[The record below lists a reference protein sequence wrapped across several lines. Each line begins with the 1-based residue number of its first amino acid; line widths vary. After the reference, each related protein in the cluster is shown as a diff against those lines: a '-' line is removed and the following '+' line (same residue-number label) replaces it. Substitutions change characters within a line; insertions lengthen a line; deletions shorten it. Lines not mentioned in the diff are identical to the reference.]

1 MYQPDVSVI
10 VPFYK
15 VAPFIRR
22 CATALMEQTAP
33 AVEFIFVDDA
43 SPDDSRQ
50 ILEAVLA
57 CYPERDARIVT
68 HPVNQGLP
76 AARNTGLLQASGR
89 YIWHCDSDDWPEVT
103 MLEKMLAAAKQAD
116 ADIVYCDFFLS
127 FETGER
133 YMSNP
138 SFSTGEV
145 LLKKGF
151 LAGSTKYNV
160 WNKLIRKELY
170 DRTGIRFPAGHG
182 MGEDMTVI
190 MLTTAA
196 DKVAHVEEALYH
208 YVKLNA
214 NAFSNTFSQKHLDD
228 IRFNA
233 ARAIAFLEENG
244 IGERDIALFK
254 LNTKL
259 PFLLSGDKEQYRL
272 WKAWYP
278 EANRFAMDNPDL
290 PLRTRLVQWL
300 AGKGL
305 FRIVSLYGWL
315 VNKVYYKL
323 KFRA

>member
-1 MYQPDVSVI
+1 MSQPDVSVI
-10 VPFYK
+10 IPFYK
-15 VAPFIRR
+15 VAPFIGR
-22 CATALMEQTAP
+22 CTTALMEQTASD
-33 AVEFIFVDDA
+33 VEFIFVDDA

-50 ILEAVLA
+50 ILETVLA
-57 CYPERDARIVT
+57 HYPERDTRIVT
-68 HPVNQGLP
+68 HPVNHGLP
-76 AARNTGLLQASGR
+76 AARNTGLAQARGR

-103 MLEKMLAAAKQAD
+103 MLEKMLAVAKQAD

-138 SFSTGEV
+138 SFSTGEE

-170 DRTGIRFPAGHG
+170 DRTGFRFPAGHG

-196 DKVAHVEEALYH
+196 DKVAHVKEALYH
-208 YVKLNA
+208 YVKLNS

-233 ARAIAFLEENG
+233 ARTITCLEENG
-244 IGERDIALFK
+244 ISEKDIALFK

-259 PFLLSGDKEQYRL
+259 PFLFSENKSQYPL
-272 WKAWYP
+272 WKEWYP
-278 EANRFAMDNPDL
+278 EANRFVLDNSNL
-290 PLRTRLVQWL
+290 PFRTKLVQWL
-300 AGKGL
+300 AGKDQ
-305 FRIVSLYGWL
+305 FWAVNLYSRL
-315 VNKVYYKL
+315 IISVYRFKY
-323 KFRA
+323 R